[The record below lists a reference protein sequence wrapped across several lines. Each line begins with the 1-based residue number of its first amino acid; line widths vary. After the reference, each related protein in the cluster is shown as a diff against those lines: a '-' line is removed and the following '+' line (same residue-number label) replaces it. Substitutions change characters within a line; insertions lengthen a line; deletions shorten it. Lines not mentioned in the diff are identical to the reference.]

1 MWFHI
6 LVTSYSVSEF
16 KGLNTLAKF
25 RNQNKEQEKINKYQV
40 LFSKIRFYL
49 AKTNFAPPGI

>member
-25 RNQNKEQEKINKYQV
+25 RKQNKEQEKINKCFLNTKV
-40 LFSKIRFYL
+40 MF
-49 AKTNFAPPGI
+49 